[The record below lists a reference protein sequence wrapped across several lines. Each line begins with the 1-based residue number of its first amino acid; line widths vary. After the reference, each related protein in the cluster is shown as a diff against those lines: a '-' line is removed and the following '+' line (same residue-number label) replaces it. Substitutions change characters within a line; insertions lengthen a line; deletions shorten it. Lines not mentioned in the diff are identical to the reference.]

1 MENFI
6 AQFAELLDDTPL
18 SALTPETKFK
28 DLDDWNSLM
37 ALEVIALAD
46 ETYNVTLSGDDIRQ
60 AVTLSDLFSAI
71 ASKK

>member
-1 MENFI
+1 MKNFI
-6 AQFAELLDDTPL
+6 AQFAELLDDTP
-18 SALTPETKFK
+18 SSVLTPETKFK

-46 ETYNVTLSGDDIRQ
+46 ETYSVTLSGDDIRQ
-60 AVTLSDLFSAI
+60 AVTLSDLFAAI